1 MIYINYLYTLNK
13 KMKKLLLLTL
23 VLSIFSCTNK
33 ESDACTELKNS
44 KILLSDN
51 MENYRSAWEK
61 SFLERDI
68 NVLDEYLHENVTHL
82 NEDGV
87 VNATGPE
94 EFKNAYAGYITG
106 FPDSE
111 FLIVNLFGDGDQLI
125 KHWNFKGTHAES
137 GKKVNVYGAT
147 LVKMKDGKIF
157 QEQDYWDARKFYK
170 QLAE

>member
-1 MIYINYLYTLNK
+1 MD
-13 KMKKLLLLTL
+13 KLDKAIRRICDNWP
-23 VLSIFSCTNK
+23 SEPCWIFTSPDGSTV
-33 ESDACTELKNS
+33 
-44 KILLSDN
+44 
-51 MENYRSAWEK
+51 YRSM
-61 SFLERDI
+61 RTD
-68 NVLDEYLHENVTHL
+68 VC
-82 NEDGV
+82 
-87 VNATGPE
+87 PE

>member
-1 MIYINYLYTLNK
+1 
-13 KMKKLLLLTL
+13 MKKLLLLTL
-23 VLSIFSCTNK
+23 VLSIFSCANK

-44 KILLSDN
+44 KVLLSDN

-68 NVLDEYLHENVTHL
+68 NILDEYLHENVTHL

-147 LVKMKDGKIF
+147 LVKMKM
-157 QEQDYWDARKFYK
+157 ARYFKNKTIGMLVNFTNNY
-170 QLAE
+170 LSNY